1 MTLSLRA
8 IESAGLGDIV
18 ARRVRGE
25 ALTEAELAQA
35 RAVDLLVLGA
45 AADAI
50 RRADVGDE
58 VKLHVGAAPAPA
70 PGLVVVG
77 GEAPKGTELLRHV
90 AMTRLAMPGGGRL
103 CVDFAACG
111 LEISQIALA
120 FGASELAGPL
130 ATKKGL
136 TLVDSGKALKRRTE
150 LAGYVTR
157 AQRTPVFVES
167 R

>member
-1 MTLSLRA
+1 MTLSVQA
-8 IESAGLGDIV
+8 IATAGLAEVV

-25 ALTEAELAQA
+25 ALSDAELSQA
-35 RAVDLLVLGA
+35 RAVDLMVLGA

-58 VKLHVGAAPAPA
+58 VKLHVGVAPTNAD
-70 PGLVVVG
+70 GLVVIG
-77 GEAPKGTELLRHV
+77 NEAPKGTELLRHV
-90 AMTRLAMPGGGRL
+90 AMTRLAMPQGGRL

-130 ATKKGL
+130 ASKRGL
-136 TLVDSGKALKRRTE
+136 QLVDSGKALKRRTE

-157 AQRTPVFVES
+157 AQRTPVFVET